1 MIYLEDALEK
11 FNNLAPEV
19 VLTIDSD
26 AVAEKITTV
35 ENKYQISL
43 SSLIIYWAIGEVKID
58 QIKDYLNKELG
69 LDDKLSTEVES
80 EIIEKIIKPITDRLI
95 FLDATPAKT
104 NMTMAQEK
112 LIILEILKSRL
123 KEELNSHPII
133 INAINSRIFTVLSV
147 DHDFFGDME
156 KALYENQEKITA
168 NPIKVAG
175 KLVEPTVAN
184 WLNDFI
190 TNYGTDYFTAVNLSQ
205 YITDSDNTKKISN
218 PEKEIV
224 TKVLLI
230 YRNLKFFPETFDQV
244 SETKWEILPLRIS
257 ATTGDSGLDSKTSA
271 DIDESGMTAL
281 EIKAWQEN
289 QES

>member
-1 MIYLEDALEK
+1 
-11 FNNLAPEV
+11 
-19 VLTIDSD
+19 
-26 AVAEKITTV
+26 
-35 ENKYQISL
+35 
-43 SSLIIYWAIGEVKID
+43 
-58 QIKDYLNKELG
+58 
-69 LDDKLSTEVES
+69 
-80 EIIEKIIKPITDRLI
+80 
-95 FLDATPAKT
+95 
-104 NMTMAQEK
+104 
-112 LIILEILKSRL
+112 
-123 KEELNSHPII
+123 
-133 INAINSRIFTVLSV
+133 
-147 DHDFFGDME
+147 ME